1 MTVRRDIRHPAALV
15 AIKLACARAVEAAG
29 GQVLVAAETG
39 RSQGRISDFCNITT
53 PDFMPLDVAATV
65 DALALGATG
74 ASPIADALA
83 RHRAAL
89 AGATADT
96 PPAPMAD
103 HAARISIESAQ
114 LVSAMVTRLSGKLSP
129 SAQREVEREAAQA
142 QAAIAAMLDDIAA
155 GAE

>member
-15 AIKLACARAVEAAG
+15 AIKLACARAVDAAG

-89 AGATADT
+89 AGADAATAV
-96 PPAPMAD
+96 PAPMTD

-114 LVSAMVTRLSGKLSP
+114 LVSAMVTRLADRLSAT
-129 SAQREVEREAAQA
+129 AQMEVEREAAEV
-142 QAAIAAMLDDIAA
+142 QAAIAAMLTDMVAA
-155 GAE
+155 